1 MLFNNQ
7 KPKLESRD
15 NLRND
20 LIAGI
25 IGFLT
30 TVYIVVVN
38 GSILSEA
45 GITLEAG
52 MIATIL
58 ASFVGTLLMGM
69 ISKLPLILIPGMGIN
84 ALFAYSIIQGNGFTF
99 QEGLAVVFIA
109 AIIFI
114 ITAFTKLGLILKE
127 AIPNSLKHAITV
139 GLGFFLILI
148 GLEKSG
154 LVVSGESTIIA
165 IGDFTSP
172 TIIVSVLTLFMAI
185 FLFVKNVPANF
196 LITMIGGTVLA
207 YLFGIIETG
216 TSKSSINLN
225 PSEALFVPSFSAIGD
240 LSFWLAVF
248 PLAMILIFENMGLL
262 HGQLHMLDRNDSY
275 KSGYKVTAF
284 STLTCAFLGTSPTVS
299 AAENAAVIASKGRT
313 GFAAIIA
320 SLLFLA
326 TIFIIPWITMIPNT
340 AISPILII
348 VGFLMAQNIRHIPLD
363 NISEAIPAFLIVVM
377 IPFTY
382 SIADGMAFGFI
393 AYPIVKMALGKRK
406 ELPATLMI
414 ISTLFLFDFVIKF
427 IGI

>member
-7 KPKLESRD
+7 NSKLDTRE

-20 LIAGI
+20 FIAGL
-25 IGFLT
+25 IGYLT

-38 GSILSEA
+38 GSILGEA
-45 GITLEAG
+45 GIALEAG

-58 ASFVGTLLMGM
+58 ASFLGTLLMGL

-109 AIIFI
+109 AAIFI

-154 LVVSGESTIIA
+154 LVVSGDSTIIA

-172 TIIVSVLTLFMAI
+172 TIIVSILTLFLAI
-185 FLFVKNVPANF
+185 FLFVKNIPANF
-196 LITMIGGTVLA
+196 LITMIGGTIIA
-207 YLFGIIETG
+207 YMFGIVETG
-216 TSKSSINLN
+216 S
-225 PSEALFVPSFSAIGD
+225 SAIELQASEVLFIPAFTAIGE

-275 KSGYKVTAF
+275 TSGYRVTAF

-313 GFAAIIA
+313 GIAAITA
-320 SLLFLA
+320 SMLFLA
-326 TIFIIPWITMIPNT
+326 TIFIIPWITMIPST

-406 ELPATLMI
+406 ELPATLLV
-414 ISTLFLFDFVIKF
+414 ISSLFIFDFVIKI
-427 IGI
+427 IGV

>member
-1 MLFNNQ
+1 MLNTR
-7 KPKLESRD
+7 E

-20 LIAGI
+20 IVAGI
-25 IGFLT
+25 IGYLT

-58 ASFVGTLLMGM
+58 ASFVGTLLMGI

-84 ALFAYSIIQGNGFTF
+84 ALFAYSIIQGNGFSF
-99 QEGLAVVFIA
+99 EEGLAVVLVA
-109 AIIFI
+109 AVIFLV
-114 ITAFTKLGLILKE
+114 TAFTKLGLILKE

-172 TIIVSVLTLFMAI
+172 TIIVSIITLFLAI

-196 LITMIGGTVLA
+196 LITMIVGTFIA
-207 YLFGIIETG
+207 YLFGIMESG
-216 TSKSSINLN
+216 TKAIQLDA
-225 PSEALFVPSFSAIGD
+225 SELLFIPSFSAIGE

-262 HGQLHMLDRNDSY
+262 NGQLHMLDRNKSY
-275 KSGYKVTAF
+275 KSGYRVTAF

-299 AAENAAVIASKGRT
+299 AAENAAVIASKGKN
-313 GFAAIIA
+313 GLAAIIA
-320 SLLFLA
+320 GVLFLA
-326 TIFIIPWITMIPNT
+326 TVFIIPWITMIPST

-393 AYPIVKMALGKRK
+393 AYPIVKLALGKQK
-406 ELPATLMI
+406 ELPATLVI
-414 ISTLFLFDFVIKF
+414 ISTLFLFDFVIK
-427 IGI
+427 IAGV